1 MTDLMNENEVKRKL
15 REIGPLKGFKVTF
28 IKKDGTLRTI
38 FGSMDIYQ
46 GDAGSDFRS
55 AVPMIEESTGQFRSF
70 KIDSVVEIAYDR
82 TEE

>member
-1 MTDLMNENEVKRKL
+1 MTNLMNENEVKRKL
-15 REIGPLKGFKVTF
+15 HEIGPLKGFKVTF

-55 AVPMIEESTGQFRSF
+55 AVPMIEESTGQFCSF
-70 KIDSVVEIAYDR
+70 RVDSVVEIVYDR
-82 TEE
+82 P